1 MNFSFFFKKNLLI
14 GSRNCIKVLDTR
26 NYHTSLPLLISY
38 TIPRMSTESEIKP
51 VALENGSD
59 VVSND
64 ISEQETQKDSILDK
78 IDLTQYKVQEE
89 GSASILY
96 QPDNVFYNPI
106 QQYNRDLSI
115 LSINAWNEIYA
126 TERIEKKLKKLS
138 NRKSTNVENGSNK
151 KQKLDST
158 GESSEKVTT
167 QETQAD
173 EVSKTKEEEEEEIKK
188 IELRPFANILEA
200 LSASG
205 LRAIRYGKEIPLA
218 EKVVANDL
226 SKEAVESINMN
237 IEYNKL
243 TGKVIGN
250 EGDAINYMHNNTN
263 KFHVVDLDPYGTA
276 APFIDSAINS
286 IKDDGLL
293 LVTCTDLGVLAGNG
307 YPEKCFALYGG
318 TNVWND
324 ATHES
329 ALRLVLGMISRTA
342 AKYKKYIEPQLSL
355 SIDFYVRLF
364 IRVRTSPIKVKELA
378 SETMI
383 TYLCSG
389 CSSTHNQYLGKVVEN
404 PNGKTKQNNK
414 KYGLA
419 KGPPIGSNCPYCNYI
434 NHVTGPM
441 WGGNLHN
448 HEFIDKVLELQSKAD
463 DKIYKTLP
471 RIKGMLTMAK
481 QELQGHDTSFYFKT
495 TTLSSIL
502 RCQAPPIEKLASAL
516 GNLGYESSLTHAMAA
531 CIKTNAPMEV
541 VWFVGKKWCL
551 ADETFKMD
559 RLKETTAGYRI
570 MNNEEIGKNINL
582 SEIMKEKNVYDEYK
596 GDELKWLFASNEHS
610 EKIKRIRKIK
620 IVKFQEN
627 PTKNWGPKSA
637 PKVRPDKK

>member
-1 MNFSFFFKKNLLI
+1 
-14 GSRNCIKVLDTR
+14 
-26 NYHTSLPLLISY
+26 
-38 TIPRMSTESEIKP
+38 MSTESEIKP

-237 IEYNKL
+237 I
-243 TGKVIGN
+243 
-250 EGDAINYMHNNTN
+250 D
-263 KFHVVDLDPYGTA
+263 
-276 APFIDSAINS
+276 
-286 IKDDGLL
+286 
-293 LVTCTDLGVLAGNG
+293 
-307 YPEKCFALYGG
+307 
-318 TNVWND
+318 
-324 ATHES
+324 
-329 ALRLVLGMISRTA
+329 
-342 AKYKKYIEPQLSL
+342 YK
-355 SIDFYVRLF
+355 
-364 IRVRTSPIKVKELA
+364 
-378 SETMI
+378 
-383 TYLCSG
+383 
-389 CSSTHNQYLGKVVEN
+389 
-404 PNGKTKQNNK
+404 
-414 KYGLA
+414 
-419 KGPPIGSNCPYCNYI
+419 
-434 NHVTGPM
+434 
-441 WGGNLHN
+441 
-448 HEFIDKVLELQSKAD
+448 
-463 DKIYKTLP
+463 
-471 RIKGMLTMAK
+471 
-481 QELQGHDTSFYFKT
+481 
-495 TTLSSIL
+495 
-502 RCQAPPIEKLASAL
+502 
-516 GNLGYESSLTHAMAA
+516 
-531 CIKTNAPMEV
+531 
-541 VWFVGKKWCL
+541 
-551 ADETFKMD
+551 
-559 RLKETTAGYRI
+559 
-570 MNNEEIGKNINL
+570 
-582 SEIMKEKNVYDEYK
+582 
-596 GDELKWLFASNEHS
+596 
-610 EKIKRIRKIK
+610 
-620 IVKFQEN
+620 
-627 PTKNWGPKSA
+627 
-637 PKVRPDKK
+637 

>member
-1 MNFSFFFKKNLLI
+1 MSFPMIFQNKKL
-14 GSRNCIKVLDTR
+14 R
-26 NYHTSLPLLISY
+26 
-38 TIPRMSTESEIKP
+38 
-51 VALENGSD
+51 
-59 VVSND
+59 
-64 ISEQETQKDSILDK
+64 K
-78 IDLTQYKVQEE
+78 I
-89 GSASILY
+89 
-96 QPDNVFYNPI
+96 
-106 QQYNRDLSI
+106 YNRDLSI

-173 EVSKTKEEEEEEIKK
+173 EVLKTKEEEEEEIKK

-329 ALRLVLGMISRTA
+329 ALRLVL
-342 AKYKKYIEPQLSL
+342 
-355 SIDFYVRLF
+355 
-364 IRVRTSPIKVKELA
+364 EL
-378 SETMI
+378 EHH
-383 TYLCSG
+383 L
-389 CSSTHNQYLGKVVEN
+389 LK
-404 PNGKTKQNNK
+404 
-414 KYGLA
+414 
-419 KGPPIGSNCPYCNYI
+419 
-434 NHVTGPM
+434 
-441 WGGNLHN
+441 
-448 HEFIDKVLELQSKAD
+448 SK
-463 DKIYKTLP
+463 
-471 RIKGMLTMAK
+471 
-481 QELQGHDTSFYFKT
+481 
-495 TTLSSIL
+495 
-502 RCQAPPIEKLASAL
+502 
-516 GNLGYESSLTHAMAA
+516 N
-531 CIKTNAPMEV
+531 
-541 VWFVGKKWCL
+541 
-551 ADETFKMD
+551 
-559 RLKETTAGYRI
+559 
-570 MNNEEIGKNINL
+570 
-582 SEIMKEKNVYDEYK
+582 
-596 GDELKWLFASNEHS
+596 
-610 EKIKRIRKIK
+610 
-620 IVKFQEN
+620 
-627 PTKNWGPKSA
+627 
-637 PKVRPDKK
+637 